1 MNLAKYD
8 PNRNITKIANVILA
22 QADERVRRLF
32 NTCSGSMKDSRIR
45 AVAIF

>member
-32 NTCSGSMKDSRIR
+32 NTCSMKDSRIK